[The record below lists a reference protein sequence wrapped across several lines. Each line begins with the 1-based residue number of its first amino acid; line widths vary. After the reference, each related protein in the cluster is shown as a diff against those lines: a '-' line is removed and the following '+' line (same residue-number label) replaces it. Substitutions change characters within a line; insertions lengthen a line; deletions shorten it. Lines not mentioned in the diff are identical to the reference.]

1 MAHTFLFATSLFAVL
16 ASAVLATN
24 TNNSCFPGDAT
35 VQMYNSDLKLMR
47 DLEVGDKVHT
57 ASDMIE
63 LSEGHFIPVDAKG
76 KLVYKRAKDL
86 QVGETL
92 WGSSQITELSKVEK
106 LGLYNPFT
114 LSGNIMVNNVE
125 ASSHSEWFLD
135 SLFDA
140 IGATE
145 YLPYAYQAVLA
156 PLRAIYN
163 IVGKEIYGKGYAA
176 VNSCVNVAEFGMKH
190 GGSIALTIGID
201 GVATAMLATKA

>member
-1 MAHTFLFATSLFAVL
+1 
-16 ASAVLATN
+16 
-24 TNNSCFPGDAT
+24 
-35 VQMYNSDLKLMR
+35 MR
-47 DLEVGDKVHT
+47 DLEIGDKV
-57 ASDMIE
+57 AVSKNVFSDVYAFGHKDADVI
-63 LSEGHFIPVDAKG
+63 SEFI
-76 KLVYKRAKDL
+76 
-86 QVGETL
+86 Q
-92 WGSSQITELSKVEK
+92 VEK

-125 ASSHSEWFLD
+125 APSHSEWFLD

-145 YLPYAYQAVLA
+145 YLPYAYHAMLA

-190 GGSIALTIGID
+190 GGSIALAGGIA